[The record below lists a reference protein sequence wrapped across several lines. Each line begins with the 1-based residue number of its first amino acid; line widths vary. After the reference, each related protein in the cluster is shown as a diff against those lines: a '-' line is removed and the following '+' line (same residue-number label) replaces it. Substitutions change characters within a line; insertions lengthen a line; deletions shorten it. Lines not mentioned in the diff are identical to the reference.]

1 MAAPTQAAEVAAGR
15 RGCRRQAA
23 AVVAAVAT
31 DADDAAC
38 VGRHLATR
46 NNMRV
51 SGSRQLRVVVLVSL
65 EAGLVIGRDSDK
77 MMDERVLKEGFS

>member
-1 MAAPTQAAEVAAGR
+1 MAACGLARSTAAYGGLR
-15 RGCRRQAA
+15 RRLWGLRQMQY
-23 AVVAAVAT
+23 
-31 DADDAAC
+31 DAAC

>member
-1 MAAPTQAAEVAAGR
+1 MAAPTQAAEVAAG
-15 RGCRRQAA
+15 GCRRQAA
-23 AVVAAVAT
+23 AVVAAAAT
-31 DADDAAC
+31 DTDDAAC

-65 EAGLVIGRDSDK
+65 EPGLVIGRDK
-77 MMDERVLKEGFS
+77 VTK